1 MLSAGARAASLLSAA
16 LLLAACGGGGSSGAA
31 EDGTVKI
38 VAGVAATASSA
49 ALHIGLE
56 KGFFAEER
64 IDLEIGRAA
73 TGAAAITQVI
83 NGQQQVALG
92 GISPVVTAVASNIP
106 VVLVSGAVADRDSP
120 DGTINQTIVT
130 GDSPI
135 RSFADLSGRTV
146 AVNSLKCCWEFWI
159 REAVAKSGGDPN
171 SVNLVQLPFPDQV
184 TALRQGTVDAIST
197 VQPYATQLR
206 QEGFRDIGDSPAV
219 AFDNPNNA
227 NTLFYMARSF
237 VEENPDI
244 VQRWRRA
251 LQKSSDYANEHPD
264 ETRAKIVEQT
274 SVDAELIRIAPL
286 PLYTAEIDVDSVA
299 KEAQFA
305 VKYGV
310 IPTAPDISQ
319 LVVQV
324 PAQ

>member
-1 MLSAGARAASLLSAA
+1 MLSAGARVASLLSAA
-16 LLLAACGGGGSSGAA
+16 LLVAACSGGGSSGAA
-31 EDGTVKI
+31 ADGTVEI
-38 VAGVAATASSA
+38 VAGVAATGSSA

-56 KGFFAEER
+56 QGFFAEER
-64 IDLEIGRAA
+64 IDLEIGKAA

-106 VVLVSGAVADRDSP
+106 VVLVSGAVTDRESP
-120 DGTINQTIVT
+120 EGTIHETIVRA
-130 GDSPI
+130 DSGI
-135 RSFADLSGRTV
+135 QSFADLAGKTV

-159 REAVAKSGGDPN
+159 REAVAKSGADPN
-171 SVNLVQLPFPDQV
+171 SLNLVQLPFPDQV

-197 VQPYATQLR
+197 IQPYATELR
-206 QEGFRDIGDSPAV
+206 QDGFRNIGDSPAV
-219 AFDNPNNA
+219 AFDNPDNA

-237 VEENPDI
+237 VEEHPDI
-244 VQRWRRA
+244 VERWRRA

-264 ETRAKIVEQT
+264 ETRAKIVQQT
-274 SVDAELIRIAPL
+274 GVDPELIKAAPL
-286 PLYTAEIDVDSVA
+286 PHYTAEIDVDSVA

-310 IPTAPDISQ
+310 IPQAPDISA